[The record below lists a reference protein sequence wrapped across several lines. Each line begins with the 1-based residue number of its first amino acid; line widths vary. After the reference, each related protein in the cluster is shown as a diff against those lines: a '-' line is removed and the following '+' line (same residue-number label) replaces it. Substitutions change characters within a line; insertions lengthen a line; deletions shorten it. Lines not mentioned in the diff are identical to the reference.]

1 MNLLVPVDELADALL
16 DADTRPKPQH
26 APRARE
32 IGIRQPHVPWLIGV
46 ALDPRL
52 LAQRRGNER
61 DQAIQPH
68 PRPPPGPHRGAKGA
82 PEGPHPPPPPP
93 PKTPGPPRPGRR
105 GNWGGGGAGA
115 AGS

>member
-61 DQAIQPH
+61 DQAIQP
-68 PRPPPGPHRGAKGA
+68 PASPPPRFTVSTVPAAAVAVQSRPAM
-82 PEGPHPPPPPP
+82 
-93 PKTPGPPRPGRR
+93 TPSRQ
-105 GNWGGGGAGA
+105 
-115 AGS
+115 SVI